1 MHCVKSAKIILA
13 REFVSTP
20 SFFSQVYWQPY
31 PLVVKVDP
39 VSPRS
44 PDPGR
49 QSFFWWNLLILSSF
63 NSLKLIY
70 GKKASFRATTCHWHR
85 HAVQGDGPRN
95 EGKDQSGQHF
105 CLLQRSHLEPNG
117 SSFSAGRQDMRSS
130 LMQTSS
136 LSRAGANKTGLQYQ
150 SRKGKN
156 QTNIL
161 LTLLSGMIN
170 LNLTF
175 SFENPL
181 WNLSRKLQEHL
192 SLF

>member
-1 MHCVKSAKIILA
+1 MRVKIKVGNISASYRDPILNQTA
-13 REFVSTP
+13 
-20 SFFSQVYWQPY
+20 
-31 PLVVKVDP
+31 
-39 VSPRS
+39 
-44 PDPGR
+44 
-49 QSFFWWNLLILSSF
+49 
-63 NSLKLIY
+63 
-70 GKKASFRATTCHWHR
+70 
-85 HAVQGDGPRN
+85 
-95 EGKDQSGQHF
+95 
-105 CLLQRSHLEPNG
+105 
-117 SSFSAGRQDMRSS
+117 AGRQDMRSS

-181 WNLSRKLQEHL
+181 
-192 SLF
+192 